1 MFHNLTQ
8 DILYA
13 LRQLRKNPG
22 FTAVAVVTLA
32 LGIGANTAVFSVID
46 AVMLRPLPY
55 YQPERLIEAQA
66 SEAHQFGAYDVSYP
80 DFFDWRSQNHTLG
93 HLVSY
98 HDMQYTLTGLD
109 RPLQV
114 DAEIVSWD
122 LLPALGV
129 RPELGRGFLPEEE
142 KPGSKVILIGHDLWS
157 SQFGA
162 NQSIV
167 GQTVKLSGA
176 LYTIVGVMPRSFRFP
191 VARPTNGI
199 WATLAVDNDPV
210 ADPHPIATN
219 RGAHFLNVFGRLKP
233 GASVSQASQDL
244 NAIAAN
250 LAKEYPNTNTKHNS
264 ARAIGELD
272 SLLGDSR
279 TALFVI
285 LGSVAL
291 VLLIAC
297 GNIANLLLARMRER
311 QREIALRS
319 ALGAGKT
326 RIVRQLLA
334 ESIVLSVFGGIAGC
348 ALAFLCTPAV
358 LALLG
363 DSVPRATDAGVDLR
377 VLAFS
382 FALSFAAGILFGV
395 VPALTG
401 SRTDIVSSLKEGGKA
416 EIFGRDW
423 MRSVLIVGQVAM
435 GCVLTVAAGLL
446 ITSFSNLLHAKEGFD
461 PDHLTTMYFETPD
474 ADYKDTRPQFYRDYF
489 EKLRALPGV
498 QAAAG
503 ANVLP
508 MSDNGIAISFE
519 NPERPVP
526 EGERPNADLSPVTPG
541 YFSAMQVPVI
551 DGRDFTEHDD
561 AKSEPVIIVNRA
573 FADKFFPNETVLGKK
588 LKPGAGTPHGTPW
601 REIVGVVGDIRLE
614 ATQRELRPAMYLPAS
629 QLGNWCC
636 LYTVIRSSVDQ
647 QSLAASVQR
656 ILANMDKNIPVTQV
670 RTMDDLM
677 YQQLSQPRFAMALLS
692 TFAGLA
698 LVLTIV
704 GLYGVM
710 TYSVSRRTR
719 EIGVRMALGAQRASM
734 LWMVLRDA
742 AILLVSGITI
752 GTICALASS
761 SVLQTMLY
769 GTGARDSKII
779 GSVCLAVALVGLM
792 AAYLPARRAAKVDPM
807 VALRYE

>member
-1 MFHNLTQ
+1 LLTNLTQ
-8 DILYA
+8 DVYYA
-13 LRQLRKNPG
+13 FRQLRKNPG
-22 FTAVAVVTLA
+22 FTAVAVITLA

-66 SEAHQFGAYDVSYP
+66 SDAQQFGAFDVSYP
-80 DFFDWRSQNHTLG
+80 DFFDWRSQNHTLD

-109 RPLQV
+109 RPVQV
-114 DAEIVSWD
+114 DAEVVSWD

-129 RPELGRGFLPEEE
+129 RPERGRGFLPEDE
-142 KPGSKVILIGHDLWS
+142 KTGSKVILISHALWS

-162 NQSIV
+162 NKDIV

-176 LYTIVGVMPRSFRFP
+176 LYTIVGVMPRQFRFP
-191 VARPTNGI
+191 ITRPSNGI
-199 WATLAVDNDPV
+199 WTTLAVDNDPV

-219 RGAHFLNVFGRLKP
+219 RGAHFLNVFGRLKS
-233 GASVSQASQDL
+233 GASVTQASQDL
-244 NAIAAN
+244 NAIAAS
-250 LAKEYPNTNTKHNS
+250 LAKEYPNTNTKHKS

-272 SLLGDSR
+272 SLVGDSR

-334 ESIVLSVFGGIAGC
+334 ESVVLSVFGGLVGC

-358 LALLG
+358 LALIG
-363 DSVPRATDAGVDLR
+363 DSVPRATDAGVDLK
-377 VLAFS
+377 VLGFS
-382 FALSFAAGILFGV
+382 FSLSFAAGILFGV

-401 SRTDIVSSLKEGGKA
+401 SRTDIVASLKEGGKA

-423 MRSVLIVGQVAM
+423 MRSLLIVGQVAM

-446 ITSFSNLLHAKEGFD
+446 ITSFSNLLHAKEGFN

-489 EKLRALPGV
+489 EKLRAMPGV

-526 EGERPNADLSPVTPG
+526 EGERPNADLSPITPE
-541 YFSAMQVPVI
+541 YFTAMQVPVI
-551 DGRDFTEHDD
+551 EGRDFTEHDD
-561 AKSEPVIIVNRA
+561 DKSEPVMIVNQA
-573 FADKFFPNETVLGKK
+573 FADRFFPNETVLGKK
-588 LKPGAGTPHGTPW
+588 VKPGAGTPHGTPW

-742 AILLVSGITI
+742 AALLVSGIMI

-761 SVLQTMLY
+761 TVLQTMLY

-779 GSVCLAVALVGLM
+779 GSVCLAVTLVGLM
-792 AAYLPARRAAKVDPM
+792 AAYLPARRAAKVDPT

>member
-1 MFHNLTQ
+1 MFNNLTQ

-22 FTAVAVVTLA
+22 FAAVAVITLA

-55 YQPERLIEAQA
+55 YQPERLIEAQS
-66 SEAHQFGAYDVSYP
+66 SENHEFDAFDVSYP
-80 DFFDWRSQNHTLG
+80 DFFDWRSQNHTLD

-114 DAEIVSWD
+114 DAEVVSWD

-129 RPELGRGFLPEEE
+129 RPELGRGFLSEEE
-142 KPGSKVILIGHDLWS
+142 KPGSKVILISHDLWS

-176 LYTIVGVMPRSFRFP
+176 LYTIVGVMPRSFQFP
-191 VARPTNGI
+191 IARSTNGI
-199 WATLAVDNDPV
+199 WTTLAVDDDPV
-210 ADPHPIATN
+210 NRNAAVKN
-219 RGAHFLNVFGRLKP
+219 RGAHFLNVMGRLKA
-233 GASVSQASQDL
+233 GSSLSEASQDL
-244 NAIAAN
+244 NTIATN
-250 LAKEYPNTNTKHNS
+250 LAKEYPNTNTRHNS

-311 QREIALRS
+311 QREIALRA
-319 ALGAGKT
+319 ALGAGKG
-326 RIVRQLLA
+326 RVVRQLLA
-334 ESIVLSVFGGIAGC
+334 ESVVLSMFGGLAGC

-358 LALLG
+358 LSLIG

-377 VLAFS
+377 VLSFS
-382 FALSFAAGILFGV
+382 FFLSFAAGVIFGI

-401 SRTDIVSSLKEGGKA
+401 SRTDIVTSLKEGGKA

-423 MRSVLIVGQVAM
+423 MRSVLIVSQVAM

-446 ITSFSNLLHAKEGFD
+446 ISSFSNLLHAKEGFN
-461 PDHLTTMYFETPD
+461 PDHLTTMFFETPD
-474 ADYKDTRPQFYRDYF
+474 AQYKDTRPQFYREYF
-489 EKLRALPGV
+489 EKLRTLPGV

-503 ANVLP
+503 AMMLP
-508 MSDNGIAISFE
+508 MSDNGIVISFE

-526 EGERPNADLSPVTPG
+526 EGERPSADLSPITPE
-541 YFSAMQVPVI
+541 YFGAMQVPVME
-551 DGRDFTEHDD
+551 GRDFTEHDD
-561 AKSEPVIIVNRA
+561 AKSEPVMIVNRA
-573 FADKFFPNETVLGKK
+573 FADKFFPGEMVLGKK

-601 REIVGVVGDIRLE
+601 REIVGIVGDIRLE
-614 ATQRELRPAMYLPAS
+614 ATQRDLRPAMYLPFS
-629 QLGNWCC
+629 QLGNSCC
-636 LYTVIRSSVDQ
+636 LYTVIRSSIDQ

-656 ILANMDKNIPVTQV
+656 ILSNMDKNIPVTQV

-677 YQQLSQPRFAMALLS
+677 SRQLSQPRFAMALLS
-692 TFAGLA
+692 SFAGLA

-710 TYSVSRRTR
+710 AYSVSRRTR

-734 LWMVLRDA
+734 LWMVLQDA
-742 AILLVSGITI
+742 AVLLVSGITI

-769 GTGARDSKII
+769 GIGARDSKII
-779 GSVCLAVALVGLM
+779 GSVCLAIALVGLV

>member
-1 MFHNLTQ
+1 MFSNLTQ

-22 FTAVAVVTLA
+22 FALVAVVTLA

-55 YQPERLIEAQA
+55 YHPEGLIEAQS
-66 SEAHQFGAYDVSYP
+66 SENHEFGAFNVSYP
-80 DFFDWRSQNHTLG
+80 DFFDWRSQNHTLE

-98 HDMQYTLTGLD
+98 HDTEYTLTGLD
-109 RPLQV
+109 RPIQV
-114 DAEIVSWD
+114 DSEIVSWD

-142 KPGSKVILIGHDLWS
+142 KTGSKVILISHALWS
-157 SQFGA
+157 SQFGV
-162 NQSIV
+162 NKSII

-176 LYTIVGVMPRSFRFP
+176 LYTIVGVMPPSFRFP
-191 VARPTNGI
+191 VGRPTNSI
-199 WATLAVDNDPV
+199 WTTLAVDNDPV
-210 ADPHPIATN
+210 TDPHPIVTN

-244 NAIAAN
+244 NNIAVN
-250 LAKEYPNTNTKHNS
+250 LAKEYPNSNTKHNS
-264 ARAIGELD
+264 ARAVGELD
-272 SLLGDSR
+272 ALIGDSR

-319 ALGAGKT
+319 ALGADKA

-334 ESIVLSVFGGIAGC
+334 ESIVLSVFGGLAGC
-348 ALAFLCTPAV
+348 ALAFLCTPAM
-358 LALLG
+358 LALIG
-363 DSVPRATDAGVDLR
+363 DSVPRATDAGVDLS

-382 FALSFAAGILFGV
+382 FGLSLAAGILFGV
-395 VPALTG
+395 VPAFAG
-401 SRTDIVSSLKEGGKA
+401 SRTDIVTSLKEGGKA

-423 MRSVLIVGQVAM
+423 MRSLLIVGQVAM

-446 ITSFSNLLHAKEGFD
+446 ISSFSNLLHAKEGFN
-461 PDHLTTMYFETPD
+461 PDHLTTMFFETPD
-474 ADYKDTRPQFYRDYF
+474 AEYKDTRPQFYRAYF
-489 EKLRALPGV
+489 EELRALPGV

-503 ANVLP
+503 AMVLP

-526 EGERPNADLSPVTPG
+526 EGERPNADLSPITPE
-541 YFSAMQVPVI
+541 YFNAMQVPVI
-551 DGRDFTEHDD
+551 AGRDFTEHDD
-561 AKSEPVIIVNRA
+561 AKSEPVIIVNQA
-573 FADKFFPNETVLGKK
+573 FADRFFPGETVLGKK
-588 LKPGAGTPHGTPW
+588 IKPGAGTPHGTPW

-629 QLGNWCC
+629 QVGNWCC

-670 RTMDDLM
+670 RTMDDLL
-677 YQQLSQPRFAMALLS
+677 YKQLSQPRFAMALLS
-692 TFAGLA
+692 TFSGLA

-719 EIGVRMALGAQRASM
+719 EIGVRMALGAQRALM
-734 LWMVLRDA
+734 LRMVLLDA
-742 AILLVSGITI
+742 ALLLVSGITI

-761 SVLQTMLY
+761 SVLKTMLY

-779 GSVCLAVALVGLM
+779 GGVCLAVALVGLM

>member
-1 MFHNLTQ
+1 MFNNLTQ

-22 FTAVAVVTLA
+22 FAAVAVITLA

-55 YQPERLIEAQA
+55 YQPERLIEAQS
-66 SEAHQFGAYDVSYP
+66 SENHEFDAFDVSYP
-80 DFFDWRSQNHTLG
+80 DFFDWRSQNHTLD

-114 DAEIVSWD
+114 DAEVVSWD

-129 RPELGRGFLPEEE
+129 RPELGRGFLSEEE
-142 KPGSKVILIGHDLWS
+142 KPGSKVILISHDLWS

-199 WATLAVDNDPV
+199 WTTLAVDNDPV
-210 ADPHPIATN
+210 ADPHPVATN
-219 RGAHFLNVFGRLKP
+219 RGAHFLNVFGRMKP
-233 GASVSQASQDL
+233 GVSVSQASQDL
-244 NAIAAN
+244 NTIAAN

-311 QREIALRS
+311 QREIALRA
-319 ALGAGKT
+319 ALGAGKG
-326 RIVRQLLA
+326 RVVRQLLA
-334 ESIVLSVFGGIAGC
+334 ESVVLSMFGGLAGC

-358 LALLG
+358 LSLIG

-377 VLAFS
+377 VLSFS
-382 FALSFAAGILFGV
+382 FFLSFAAGVIFGI

-401 SRTDIVSSLKEGGKA
+401 SRTDIVTSLKEGGKA

-423 MRSVLIVGQVAM
+423 MRSVLIVSQVAM

-446 ITSFSNLLHAKEGFD
+446 ISSFSNLLHAKEGFN
-461 PDHLTTMYFETPD
+461 PDHLTTMFFETPD
-474 ADYKDTRPQFYRDYF
+474 AQYKDTRPQFYREYF
-489 EKLRALPGV
+489 EKLRTLPGV

-503 ANVLP
+503 AMMLP
-508 MSDNGIAISFE
+508 MSDNGIVISFE

-526 EGERPNADLSPVTPG
+526 EGERPSADLSPITPE
-541 YFSAMQVPVI
+541 YFGAMQVPVME
-551 DGRDFTEHDD
+551 GRDFTEHDD
-561 AKSEPVIIVNRA
+561 AKSEPVMIVNRA
-573 FADKFFPNETVLGKK
+573 FADKFFPGEMVLGKK

-601 REIVGVVGDIRLE
+601 REIVGIVGDIRLE
-614 ATQRELRPAMYLPAS
+614 ATQRDLRPAMYLPFS
-629 QLGNWCC
+629 QLGNSCC
-636 LYTVIRSSVDQ
+636 LYTVIRSSIDQ

-656 ILANMDKNIPVTQV
+656 ILSNMDKNIPVTQV

-677 YQQLSQPRFAMALLS
+677 SRQLSQPRFAMALLS
-692 TFAGLA
+692 SFAGLA

-710 TYSVSRRTR
+710 AYSVSRRTR

-734 LWMVLRDA
+734 LWMVLQDA
-742 AILLVSGITI
+742 AVLLVSGITI

-769 GTGARDSKII
+769 GIGARDSKII
-779 GSVCLAVALVGLM
+779 GSVCLAIALVGLV

>member
-13 LRQLRKNPG
+13 VRQLRKNPG

>member
-1 MFHNLTQ
+1 MFNNLTQ

-22 FTAVAVVTLA
+22 FAAVAVITLA

-55 YQPERLIEAQA
+55 YQPERLIEAQS
-66 SEAHQFGAYDVSYP
+66 SENHEFDAFDVSYP
-80 DFFDWRSQNHTLG
+80 DFFDWRSQNHTLD

-114 DAEIVSWD
+114 DAEVVSWD

-129 RPELGRGFLPEEE
+129 RPELGRGFLSEEE
-142 KPGSKVILIGHDLWS
+142 KPGSKVILISHDLWS

-199 WATLAVDNDPV
+199 WTTLAVDNDPV
-210 ADPHPIATN
+210 ADPHPVATN
-219 RGAHFLNVFGRLKP
+219 RGAHFLNVFGRMKP
-233 GASVSQASQDL
+233 GVSVSQASQDL
-244 NAIAAN
+244 NTIAAN
-250 LAKEYPNTNTKHNS
+250 LAKEYPNSNTKHNS

-272 SLLGDSR
+272 ALLGDSR

-311 QREIALRS
+311 QREIALRA
-319 ALGAGKT
+319 ALGAGKG
-326 RIVRQLLA
+326 RVVRQLLA
-334 ESIVLSVFGGIAGC
+334 ESVVLSMFGGLAGC

-358 LALLG
+358 LSLIG

-377 VLAFS
+377 VLSFS
-382 FALSFAAGILFGV
+382 FFLSFAAGVIFGI

-401 SRTDIVSSLKEGGKA
+401 SRTDIVTSLKEGGKA

-423 MRSVLIVGQVAM
+423 MRSVLIVSQVAM

-446 ITSFSNLLHAKEGFD
+446 ISSFSNLLHAKEGFN
-461 PDHLTTMYFETPD
+461 PDHLTTMFFETPD
-474 ADYKDTRPQFYRDYF
+474 AQYKDTRPQFYREYF
-489 EKLRALPGV
+489 EKLRTLPGV

-503 ANVLP
+503 AMMLP
-508 MSDNGIAISFE
+508 MSDNGIVISFE

-526 EGERPNADLSPVTPG
+526 EGERPSADLSPITPE
-541 YFSAMQVPVI
+541 YFGAMQVPVME
-551 DGRDFTEHDD
+551 GRDFTEHDD
-561 AKSEPVIIVNRA
+561 AKSEPVMIVNRA
-573 FADKFFPNETVLGKK
+573 FADKFFPGEMVLGKK

-601 REIVGVVGDIRLE
+601 REIVGIVGDIRLE
-614 ATQRELRPAMYLPAS
+614 ATQRDLRPAMYLPFS
-629 QLGNWCC
+629 QLGNSCC
-636 LYTVIRSSVDQ
+636 LYTVIRSSIDQ

-656 ILANMDKNIPVTQV
+656 ILSNMDKNIPVTQV

-677 YQQLSQPRFAMALLS
+677 SRQLSQPRFAMALLS
-692 TFAGLA
+692 SFAGLA

-710 TYSVSRRTR
+710 AYSVSRRTR

-734 LWMVLRDA
+734 LWMVLQDA
-742 AILLVSGITI
+742 AVLLVSGITI

-769 GTGARDSKII
+769 GIGARDSKII
-779 GSVCLAVALVGLM
+779 GSVCLAIALVGLV